1 MKPGNNTR
9 VSIVVTMNV
18 YSFREKKE
26 VDSYEKLSQ
35 RRTERRENP

>member
-1 MKPGNNTR
+1 
-9 VSIVVTMNV
+9 MNV

-35 RRTERRENP
+35 RRTEIRENPYGLTNIQTS